1 MITQSEKQDINLFLQ
16 MVGRVDSNDKVVVS
30 TNPTK
35 RELELLELRL
45 MAKLYGKK
53 EFNDSD
59 YEKVSQ
65 LSHGNTTGRRF
76 EYPLVDSFEYPL
88 VDSLGMNINYPN
100 TEDSGKTRLMNCV
113 VIEKPDDVKL
123 KPNLWV
129 YVKSR
134 LKNIL

>member
-30 TNPTK
+30 INPTK

-65 LSHGNTTGRRF
+65 LSHGNTTGRR
-76 EYPLVDSFEYPL
+76 FEYPL

>member
-76 EYPLVDSFEYPL
+76 EYPLVDS
-88 VDSLGMNINYPN
+88 LGMNINYPN

>member
-16 MVGRVDSNDKVVVS
+16 MVGTLDDKNKVMVS
-30 TNPTK
+30 TRPTK

-45 MAKLYGKK
+45 MAKLYDKK
-53 EFNDSD
+53 KFNDSD

-76 EYPLVDSFEYPL
+76 DYPLVDG
-88 VDSLGMNINYPN
+88 LGMNINYPN
-100 TEDSGKTRLMNCV
+100 TEDSGKTRLMGCV
-113 VIEKPDDVKL
+113 VIEKPDDVKI

-134 LKNIL
+134 IKNIL